1 VKRKKTLL
9 NKYRIVILKTTAAF
23 LQIPIMKTT
32 SLSYLTI
39 TMLFLLLISC
49 SSKKNNSF
57 VISGKISNLNED
69 FAILSVVDDIQNNKT
84 TIIDTLK
91 INKKG
96 KFNSVYFLE
105 PNIYN
110 LTFDNKKT
118 ITLAIDEGQQINIK
132 GESIDDLKITGSI
145 DTDLLNAYED
155 FRKESLTRLVKSVR
169 NKIKNLQLNNA
180 LEKEITELRNL
191 EIENYQKHLNE
202 LILFIKEKMGTSIAV
217 YPTSIRWNGDEN
229 LAFLKELVTNFQ
241 EKHPSTTI
249 SKKLKERIQLLE
261 KTSIGG
267 FITNIEMPSAS
278 NEKIKLD
285 PIHKKYTLIDF
296 WASWCPPCRSEGK
309 LLNKLYAS
317 YRAQGFE
324 IYGISLDSNREKWLN
339 ALEKDQRGWIN
350 VSTLEGFKTPESIEY
365 GITALPTNFLIDN
378 TGKIIAV
385 NIFGEQLEEKINS
398 LFLKESL

>member
-1 VKRKKTLL
+1 
-9 NKYRIVILKTTAAF
+9 
-23 LQIPIMKTT
+23 MKTT

-118 ITLAIDEGQQINIK
+118 VTLAIDEGQQINIK

-249 SKKLKERIQLLE
+249 SKKLKDI
-261 KTSIGG
+261 
-267 FITNIEMPSAS
+267 
-278 NEKIKLD
+278 
-285 PIHKKYTLIDF
+285 
-296 WASWCPPCRSEGK
+296 
-309 LLNKLYAS
+309 LNLK
-317 YRAQGFE
+317 
-324 IYGISLDSNREKWLN
+324 
-339 ALEKDQRGWIN
+339 
-350 VSTLEGFKTPESIEY
+350 FK
-365 GITALPTNFLIDN
+365 F
-378 TGKIIAV
+378 
-385 NIFGEQLEEKINS
+385 
-398 LFLKESL
+398 